1 MQNNDRD
8 ENVLTCTDGVRVIF
22 DDDGVL
28 VEHLGVLLSVLWN
41 MCFFMES
48 PIERHVETDLSR
60 LTYCN
65 GVPVKQIN

>member
-1 MQNNDRD
+1 MH
-8 ENVLTCTDGVRVIF
+8 ENLLTWTVGVRVILD

-41 MCFFMES
+41 MCFLMES

-60 LTYCN
+60 LTYAN
-65 GVPVKQIN
+65 GVPAKQIN